1 MNDRSTLR
9 HGLRSSTAV
18 FISVLLHAAGILSA
32 LLIHLQD
39 PPAADRVIQLTVI
52 RESEQEKASDDAASD
67 AAPDA
72 SRSSQRVQRL
82 PRQIVPPP
90 PPVPVLPD
98 IPEQDADKERGE
110 HPVIAIPSSP
120 LERDMTPEEA
130 WDQLGKLLEKHPE
143 FREMVMREMIAGS
156 GFTPDTVPKLNLYL
170 EQMIGGRFDQSW
182 LRSRNGI
189 EHAFRSY
196 DGVHGWRQN
205 SNYGNQVNVLG
216 LLRFL
221 IDLIEGEDEER

>member
-1 MNDRSTLR
+1 VNGRAQMRS
-9 HGLRSSTAV
+9 GLRSSTALI
-18 FISVLLHAAGILSA
+18 ISALLHAAGILIA

-39 PPAADRVIQLTVI
+39 PTAADRVIELSI
-52 RESEQEKASDDAASD
+52 MRESEREEDLSD
-67 AAPDA
+67 AEAV
-72 SRSSQRVQRL
+72 SQRGTQSAQS
-82 PRQIVPPP
+82 PPMTTVPPP
-90 PPVPVLPD
+90 PPAPMLPD
-98 IPEQDADKERGE
+98 IRDEIPDRENRDR
-110 HPVIAIPSSP
+110 PVMEIPSSP

-130 WDQLGKLLEKHPE
+130 WDQLTTLLEEHPE
-143 FREMVMREMIAGS
+143 FREMVLREMIAGS
-156 GFTPDTVPKLNLYL
+156 GFAPDTVPKINLYL

-182 LRSRNGI
+182 VRSRRGI

-221 IDLIEGEDEER
+221 IDLIEGDDE